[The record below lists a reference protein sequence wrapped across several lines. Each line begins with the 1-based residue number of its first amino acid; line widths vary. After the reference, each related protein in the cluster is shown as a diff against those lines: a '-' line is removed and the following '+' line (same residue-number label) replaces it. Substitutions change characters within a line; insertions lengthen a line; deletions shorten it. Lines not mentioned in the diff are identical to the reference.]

1 MFYLTLPSNSSFDRY
16 PNNTLSDYTAK
27 LPQEINLQGSWKV
40 GIAEISYPH
49 AWYNV
54 SEEGEYW
61 IQYEY
66 KHRVVRVTLEPG
78 YYEFPN
84 SIVNALMEEFKK
96 RFGKENLRV
105 RFLYMEFANKFK
117 VQLAGVKVTFGKD
130 LMKLLGV
137 ILSEYTSRGTW
148 VTSREIDI
156 YQRTNSIFVYCD
168 VVEPR
173 IVGDIMTPLLATVPI
188 EGSHGDY
195 IHKRFEKIHYHPLI
209 CKNFSDVQISLR
221 NDQGETIK
229 FKIGKVVV
237 TLHFRRK
244 KLEHL

>member
-1 MFYLTLPSNSSFDRY
+1 M
-16 PNNTLSDYTAK
+16 
-27 LPQEINLQGSWKV
+27 
-40 GIAEISYPH
+40 
-49 AWYNV
+49 
-54 SEEGEYW
+54 
-61 IQYEY
+61 
-66 KHRVVRVTLEPG
+66 EPG
-78 YYEFPN
+78 YYESPN
-84 SIVNALMEEFKK
+84 SIVNALVEEFKK

-117 VQLAGVKVTFGKD
+117 VQLAGGKVTFGKD

-156 YQRTNSIFVYCD
+156 YQGTYSIFVYFD

-173 IVGDIMTPLLATVPI
+173 IVGDIMTSLLATVPI

-195 IHKRFEKIHYHPLI
+195 IHEQFEKIHYHPLI
-209 CKNFSDVQISLR
+209 RKNFSDVQISLR

-229 FKIGKVVV
+229 FKKGKVVV